1 MGKLGDVVTAQQK
14 PIQVMIVDDHPMVRD
29 GLKVFLSVS
38 PGMECSGE
46 ASSGEE
52 ALDLCGAVKP
62 DVVLMDLLMPGMGG
76 VAAIQAIRQRLPQV
90 RIIALTSFAEPDLVQ
105 QAIRAGAVGYL
116 LKNMT
121 MGDLAEAIRAAYAGR
136 SVMAPEAT
144 AAMMQAL
151 SQPAGESIDLTERER
166 QILSLMVDGLSN
178 QEIAYRLVI
187 SESTARF
194 HVSNILAKLGVNNRT
209 MAVRTAIQ
217 LKLV

>member
-1 MGKLGDVVTAQQK
+1 MVMAQQK

-52 ALDLCGAVKP
+52 ALELCRAVKP

-151 SQPAGESIDLTERER
+151 SQPAGEIIDLTERER

-194 HVSNILAKLGVNNRT
+194 HVSNVLMKLGVNNRT
-209 MAVRTAIQ
+209 AAVRTAIQ
-217 LKLV
+217 RKLL

>member
-52 ALDLCGAVKP
+52 ALDLCRAVRP

-76 VAAIQAIRQRLPQV
+76 VAAIQVIRQHLPHV
-90 RIIALTSFAEPDLVQ
+90 RIIALTSFAEQDLVH

-116 LKNMT
+116 LKNLT
-121 MGDLAEAIRAAYAGR
+121 MDDLAEAIRAAYAGR
-136 SVMAPEAT
+136 PVMAPEAT

-151 SQPAGESIDLTERER
+151 SQPAVESIDLTERER

-178 QEIAYRLVI
+178 QEIAYRLVV

-194 HVSNILAKLGVNNRT
+194 HVSNVLMKLGVNNRT
-209 MAVRTAIQ
+209 AAVRTAIQ

>member
-1 MGKLGDVVTAQQK
+1 MVVAQQK

-52 ALDLCGAVKP
+52 ALDLCRAVKP

>member
-1 MGKLGDVVTAQQK
+1 MEQKK
-14 PIQVMIVDDHPMVRD
+14 PIQVVIVDDHPMVRD
-29 GLKVFLSVS
+29 GIKVFLSVS
-38 PGMECSGE
+38 PGLECSGE

-52 ALDLCGAVKP
+52 ALDLCRAVKP
-62 DVVLMDLLMPGMGG
+62 DVVLMDLLMPGIGG

-116 LKNMT
+116 LKNVT

-166 QILSLMVDGLSN
+166 QILALMVQGLSN
-178 QEIAYRLVI
+178 QEIAHRLFI

-194 HVSNILAKLGVNNRT
+194 HVSNVLVKLGVNNRT
-209 MAVRTAIQ
+209 AAVRTALQ

>member
-52 ALDLCGAVKP
+52 ALELCRAVKP

-194 HVSNILAKLGVNNRT
+194 HVSNVLMKLGVNNRT
-209 MAVRTAIQ
+209 AAVRTAIQ
-217 LKLV
+217 LKLL

>member
-52 ALDLCGAVKP
+52 ALELCRAVKP

-76 VAAIQAIRQRLPQV
+76 VAAIQAIRQHLPHV
-90 RIIALTSFAEPDLVQ
+90 RIIALTSFAEQDLVH

-116 LKNMT
+116 LKNVT
-121 MGDLAEAIRAAYAGR
+121 MDDLAEAIRAAYAGR
-136 SVMAPEAT
+136 PVMAPEAT

-151 SQPAGESIDLTERER
+151 SQPAVESIDLTERER

-178 QEIAYRLVI
+178 QEIAYRLVV

-194 HVSNILAKLGVNNRT
+194 HVSNVLMKLGVNNRT
-209 MAVRTAIQ
+209 AAVRTAIQ
-217 LKLV
+217 LKLL

>member
-1 MGKLGDVVTAQQK
+1 MVMAQQK

-52 ALDLCGAVKP
+52 ALDLCRAVRP

-136 SVMAPEAT
+136 PVMAPEAT

-151 SQPAGESIDLTERER
+151 SQPAVESIDLTERER

-178 QEIAYRLVI
+178 QEIAYRLVV
-187 SESTARF
+187 SELTARF
-194 HVSNILAKLGVNNRT
+194 HVSNILMKLGVNNRT
-209 MAVRTAIQ
+209 AAVRTAIQ
-217 LKLV
+217 LKLL

>member
-1 MGKLGDVVTAQQK
+1 MVTAQQK

-52 ALDLCGAVKP
+52 ALELCRAVKP

-194 HVSNILAKLGVNNRT
+194 HVSNVLMKLGVNNRT
-209 MAVRTAIQ
+209 AAVRTAIQ
-217 LKLV
+217 LKLL

>member
-52 ALDLCGAVKP
+52 ALELCRAVKP

-76 VAAIQAIRQRLPQV
+76 VAAIQAIRQHLPHV
-90 RIIALTSFAEPDLVQ
+90 RIIALTSFAEQDLVH

-116 LKNMT
+116 LKNVT
-121 MGDLAEAIRAAYAGR
+121 MDDLAEAIRAASAGR
-136 SVMAPEAT
+136 PVMAPEAA

-151 SQPAGESIDLTERER
+151 SQPAVESIDLTERER

-178 QEIAYRLVI
+178 QEIAYRLVV

-194 HVSNILAKLGVNNRT
+194 HVSNVLMKLGVNNRT
-209 MAVRTAIQ
+209 AAVRTAIQ
-217 LKLV
+217 RKLL

>member
-52 ALDLCGAVKP
+52 ALELCRAVKP

-76 VAAIQAIRQRLPQV
+76 VAAIQAIRQHLPHV
-90 RIIALTSFAEPDLVQ
+90 RIIALTSFAEQDLVH
-105 QAIRAGAVGYL
+105 QAIRAGAAGYL
-116 LKNMT
+116 LKNVT
-121 MGDLAEAIRAAYAGR
+121 MDDLAEAIRAAYAGR
-136 SVMAPEAT
+136 PVMAPEAT

-151 SQPAGESIDLTERER
+151 SQPAVESIDLTERER

-178 QEIAYRLVI
+178 QEIAYRLVV

-194 HVSNILAKLGVNNRT
+194 HVSNVLMKLGVNNRT
-209 MAVRTAIQ
+209 AAVRTAIQ
-217 LKLV
+217 LKLL

>member
-52 ALDLCGAVKP
+52 ALELCRAVKP

-151 SQPAGESIDLTERER
+151 SQPAGEIIDLTERER

-194 HVSNILAKLGVNNRT
+194 HVSNVLMKLGVNNRT
-209 MAVRTAIQ
+209 AAVRTAIQ
-217 LKLV
+217 LKLL

>member
-1 MGKLGDVVTAQQK
+1 MVMAQQK

-151 SQPAGESIDLTERER
+151 SQPAGEIIDLTERER

-194 HVSNILAKLGVNNRT
+194 HVSNVLMKLGVNNRT
-209 MAVRTAIQ
+209 AAVRTAIQ
-217 LKLV
+217 LKLL

>member
-52 ALDLCGAVKP
+52 ALDLCRAVKP

-121 MGDLAEAIRAAYAGR
+121 MGDLAEAIRAADAGR

-217 LKLV
+217 LKLL